1 MDLSRLLAAVRFGL
15 VVWVAL
21 APAATVH
28 AFCRLTTEM
37 PIDGGCTKKGIPLWW
52 KRECITFSV
61 RERDYDDPSLRKIRD
76 AASASFA
83 VWTEARCNNEA
94 PVALKVA
101 QTALLGECD
110 DPEYNRQSGNAN
122 TVIFIVDWADR
133 ELPADAFGLTLVW
146 HDTETGQIFDA
157 DMQINETLGDVA
169 ICDGECP
176 QNAVDLQNVMAH
188 EAGHFLGLGHSPEP
202 TATMS
207 ARATIGETIKR
218 DLHIDDRAGICTIY
232 GEGEPKCSI
241 ADYMPD
247 NAFSQICS
255 PPELRQACGVSA
267 PRGDGRL
274 GIGGLMAFAALAASG
289 WRRSRRSIR
298 CARRSALR

>member
-1 MDLSRLLAAVRFGL
+1 MSMDLSRSSAAVRLGFVL
-15 VVWVAL
+15 FWTAL
-21 APAATVH
+21 LPVSEAH

-52 KRECITFSV
+52 MRECISFSV
-61 RERDYDDPSLRKIRD
+61 RDRDYDQPSLRAIRD
-76 AASASFA
+76 AASRSFA
-83 VWTEARCNNEA
+83 SWTEARCNNEA
-94 PVALKVA
+94 PVGVKVA

-110 DPEYNRQSGNAN
+110 SPEYNRNSGNAN

-133 ELPADAFGLTLVW
+133 ELPSDAFGLTLVW
-146 HDTETGQIFDA
+146 HDTDTGQIFDA
-157 DMQINETLGDVA
+157 DMQINETLGEVDVC
-169 ICDGECP
+169 IGDCP
-176 QNAVDLQNVMAH
+176 PGAVDLQNVMTH

-218 DLHIDDRAGICTIY
+218 DLHLDDRAGICTVY
-232 GEGEPKCSI
+232 GEGEPNCAK

-247 NAFSQICS
+247 NGFSQICS
-255 PPELRQACGVSA
+255 PPEVRQACGVSA

-274 GIGGLMAFAALAASG
+274 GWPGAVALAALG
-289 WRRSRRSIR
+289 L
-298 CARRSALR
+298 AALRPVRRRR